1 MKGRAKALSFFAD
14 RAMTA
19 SIVIQLLVAGLSI
32 GSIYALVGLGL
43 VLAFK
48 GTGILNFAHG
58 ELVALG
64 AYVALFLTVILH
76 LPYWQVFILSLV
88 IMALI
93 GAAFERVLIKPLLRA
108 PSFTIV
114 VATMA
119 IGLMIKNALRL
130 SWQESIAT
138 LPSPLDDMSFRI
150 GEVNIN
156 PQYLWIIG
164 CSILIT
170 ASLALF
176 FRKNLTGKAL
186 QAVAQNQEAA
196 RLMGIRVSVVF
207 PLTFAISSVLA
218 GLAGILFSPLVGIQ
232 PEMSSIILKGF
243 VAAILGGINSLLGC
257 VVGGLLL
264 GILETFGGAFI
275 GGTFKDVTAFVIL
288 MAVLLFRPNGIFGK
302 AEARRV

>member
-1 MKGRAKALSFFAD
+1 MGAEQRLGPFLD

-19 SIVIQLLVAGLSI
+19 SIIIQLLVAGLST

-64 AYVALFLTVILH
+64 AYVALFLTVLLH
-76 LPYWQVFILSLV
+76 LPYWQVLILSLL

-93 GAAFERVLIKPLLRA
+93 GAVFERVLIKPLMRA

-138 LPSPLDDMSFRI
+138 LPSPLDGMSFRI
-150 GEVNIN
+150 GEVNVN
-156 PQYLWIIG
+156 PQYLWVIG
-164 CSILIT
+164 CSISIYAL
-170 ASLALF
+170 LALF
-176 FRKNLTGKAL
+176 FRKSLTGKAL

-196 RLMGIRVSVVF
+196 RLMGIRVSLVF
-207 PLTFAISSVLA
+207 PMTFAISSALA
-218 GLAGILFSPLVGIQ
+218 ALAGILFSPLVGIQ

-243 VAAILGGINSLLGC
+243 VAAILGGFNSLLGC

-264 GILETFGGAFI
+264 GTLETFGGAFI

-302 AEARRV
+302 AETRRV